1 MENPSSH
8 LWHGHKSPEHVTCS
22 VSASFSCSTSHSVA
36 INPEHIFTKPPFSRF
51 GNKTPSTAKYMYRI
65 LFRCCTSDDPVFRGK
80 RGDPREHHHH
90 HYKYYYYYPPPYRK
104 FRTSGTSFIIRNHTH
119 THTYKMRHSTRI
131 PHTFELYFPHKWY
144 NTINCAY
151 LCALLKSDQS
161 SRSVL
166 GMELLLS
173 LCCYRRGERET
184 ASELYWEKK
193 NRE

>member
-1 MENPSSH
+1 MAIKVQNMSLAVCQLHFPVPPLTLWLLIPNIYLQNPLSADSGIKPRPSQSTCIEYYFGAALPMTPFSEANVVIH
-8 LWHGHKSPEHVTCS
+8 VNIIIIITSIIIIIHPHIVNSAHPEHLLL
-22 VSASFSCSTSHSVA
+22 FA
-36 INPEHIFTKPPFSRF
+36 ITR
-51 GNKTPSTAKYMYRI
+51 
-65 LFRCCTSDDPVFRGK
+65 
-80 RGDPREHHHH
+80 
-90 HYKYYYYYPPPYRK
+90 
-104 FRTSGTSFIIRNHTH
+104 

-131 PHTFELYFPHKWY
+131 PHKFELYFPHKWY